1 MNEKLKKLHIQ
12 TLLQEYNF
20 LNLDYEYKMSL
31 IEEHKP
37 EFLNIIN
44 KDKPNNLEPQT
55 GETSSSIEKKTIKDE
70 DLTEDDKKKLKMVY
84 REIVKKTHPDRT
96 ESTEYN
102 ELYVEATKH
111 YDNNDLIGLYF
122 ISIKLNLFFD
132 LDYGS
137 KKIINNL
144 IDLKKD
150 EIKQLESSFIWVWI
164 NSKTEEDKNNVVDK
178 FMKKHKNNL

>member
-1 MNEKLKKLHIQ
+1 
-12 TLLQEYNF
+12 
-20 LNLDYEYKMSL
+20 
-31 IEEHKP
+31 
-37 EFLNIIN
+37 
-44 KDKPNNLEPQT
+44 
-55 GETSSSIEKKTIKDE
+55 
-70 DLTEDDKKKLKMVY
+70 MVY